1 MGAETVVLT
10 VMFISVYRKKFTK
23 LWGIV
28 YGVLSCRL
36 KRHFATKC
44 KKSRMTRSSN
54 GTGELETALSGGRVD
69 QSSSWSA
76 PGDEVSGGTD
86 WFSKG

>member
-28 YGVLSCRL
+28 YEVLSCRL
-36 KRHFATKC
+36 KRYFATKC

-54 GTGELETALSGGRVD
+54 GTVKCGTALSGGWVD
-69 QSSSWSA
+69 QASLCSA
-76 PGDEVSGGTD
+76 PGDEVSG
-86 WFSKG
+86 